1 VTGRRDPDR
10 DHVPRQV
17 PDRVVTSPA
26 ERRDAVLDVI
36 RGATREISLSLFR
49 CNDQGVFDELRRARE
64 RGVTVTAIVT
74 ARADGGSKKLAQL
87 RRELLD
93 TGASVTVYADS
104 VVKYHAKYL
113 VADDGPAIVASLNF
127 TKKCFSR
134 TLDALVVTYDAE
146 VVSGLRAL
154 MDADHDMRP
163 APDSLSP
170 RLIIGPERARAQLTA
185 LIRGATSSIR
195 LLDAK
200 LSDPAFVGLLAER
213 RAAGVRVDAFD
224 RKRYGDLKSH
234 GKVCLIDDRIAI
246 VGGLAFAALSLDF
259 RREVAIVV
267 EQAQAIAD
275 VRAFLDGV
283 ASRSAEA
290 PEASAPA

>member
-1 VTGRRDPDR
+1 MAK
-10 DHVPRQV
+10 HV
-17 PDRVVTSPA
+17 PDRVVASPA
-26 ERRDAVLDVI
+26 ECRDAILDVI
-36 RGATREISLSLFR
+36 RGAKRDISLSLFR
-49 CNDQGVFDELRRARE
+49 CNDQGVFDELRRAGE
-64 RGVTVTAIVT
+64 RGVEISALVT
-74 ARADGGSKKLAQL
+74 ARADGSTKKLAQL
-87 RRELLD
+87 RQALAD
-93 TGASVTVYADS
+93 AGASVTVYADS

-134 TLDALVVTYDAE
+134 TLDALVVTHDAG

-154 MDADHDMRP
+154 MAADRDMRP
-163 APDSLSP
+163 APHSLSP
-170 RLIIGPERARAQLTA
+170 RLIVGPERARAQLTA
-185 LIRGATSSIR
+185 LMRGAASSIR

-246 VGGLAFAALSLDF
+246 VGGLALAALSLDF

-267 EQAQAIAD
+267 EQPQAIAE

-283 ASRSAEA
+283 ASRSAA
-290 PEASAPA
+290 PQASALA